1 MTLANK
7 VAIVTGG
14 ARGLGRAYAR
24 HLTQLGARVFAFDL
38 DPGQAAAFDEGAPDA
53 VDASIVPVWADLTDR
68 AQVDAAVCRVI
79 GEAGGVDILVN
90 NAGGAFAPIER
101 STASVMPD
109 EDIDRI
115 LNINLKSTIY
125 CCQAVIPTMKA
136 REGGAIVNTASVAG
150 RIVAPGGRL
159 AHYSVAKAAV
169 AHFTR
174 NLAAEVGPDGI
185 RVNCI
190 APGTIM
196 TGRIKALSK
205 ERGIGTNDQLKD
217 IPLRRFG
224 TPEECANVVAFLVSD
239 MSAYITGQCISV
251 CGGVALSPS

>member
-1 MTLANK
+1 MTLVNK
-7 VAIVTGG
+7 VVIVTGG

-24 HLTQLGARVFAFDL
+24 HLSQLGARVFTFDL
-38 DPGQAAAFDEGAPDA
+38 DPAQASAFEEEAPDA
-53 VDASIVPVWADLTDR
+53 IDAAILPIWADLTDR
-68 AQVDAAVCRVI
+68 AQVDAAVGRVMDEV
-79 GEAGGVDILVN
+79 GSVDILVN

-101 STASVMPD
+101 STASIMPD

-125 CCQAVIPTMKA
+125 CCQAVIPAMRA
-136 REGGAIVNTASVAG
+136 RQNGAIVNTASVAG
-150 RIVAPGGRL
+150 RVVAPGGRL

-196 TGRIKALSK
+196 TARIKALSK
-205 ERGIGTNDQLKD
+205 ERGIGTDDQLKD

-224 TPEECANVVAFLVSD
+224 TPEDCANLIAFLASD
-239 MSAYITGQCISV
+239 LSAYITGQCISI